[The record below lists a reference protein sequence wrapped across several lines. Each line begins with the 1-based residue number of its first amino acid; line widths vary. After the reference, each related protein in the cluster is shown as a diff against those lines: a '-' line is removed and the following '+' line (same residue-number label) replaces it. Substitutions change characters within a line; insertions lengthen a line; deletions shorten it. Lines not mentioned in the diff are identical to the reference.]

1 MYAPLIH
8 LAKRPA
14 LSGEIF
20 MGSENDE
27 ITQMFDSAK
36 SGPEYMG
43 KSAIRSFFTPVDIPL
58 FTANTVTMFIYS
70 GAEPACPVSG
80 G

>member
-1 MYAPLIH
+1 MYAPPIH

-14 LSGEIF
+14 LPGEIF

-43 KSAIRSFFTPVDIPL
+43 KSAIRSFFTPGE
-58 FTANTVTMFIYS
+58 YS
-70 GAEPACPVSG
+70 AVYGKHSDYVYIFRR
-80 G
+80 

>member
-1 MYAPLIH
+1 MYAPPIH

-14 LSGEIF
+14 LPGEIF

-43 KSAIRSFFTPVDIPL
+43 KSAIKCDKVL
-58 FTANTVTMFIYS
+58 FYPGGYPTVYGKHSDYVHIFRR
-70 GAEPACPVSG
+70 
-80 G
+80 